1 MSNEAKAQIHD
12 GRLQTALRLLQ
23 SQNKHRVKVFDQWD
37 GSTTDYYIDNIRLEA
52 ASGMVTGFS
61 GGERVFT
68 MTTLQFSQY
77 AANGKASTYYEI
89 DHCSIRK
96 DYTRVG
102 L

>member
-1 MSNEAKAQIHD
+1 MSKEATIQIND
-12 GRLQTALRLLQ
+12 GRLQTALRLMQ
-23 SQNKHRVKVFDQWD
+23 SQNKHRVKVFDGWN
-37 GSTTDYYIDNIRLEA
+37 GNEAYYYVDNILLEA
-52 ASGMVTGFS
+52 DSGMVAGFS

-77 AANGKASTYYEI
+77 AANGKVSTYYTI

>member
-23 SQNKHRVKVFDQWD
+23 SQNKHRVKVIDQWD

>member
-1 MSNEAKAQIHD
+1 MSKQATIQTYD
-12 GRLQTALRLLQ
+12 GRLQTALRLMQ
-23 SQNKHRVKVFDQWD
+23 SQNKHRVKCFDQWD

-61 GGERVFT
+61 GGERVFA

-77 AANGKASTYYEI
+77 AANGKASTYYTI

-96 DYTRVG
+96 DYTRID
-102 L
+102 